1 MSDRAWVWRA
11 LACPRCH
18 GRLVPAQ
25 NLVRCAS
32 CGPYPLL
39 GEVAV
44 LVPDP
49 ASWCATFY
57 DAILSTL
64 AEHGAATREAVHV
77 VQAFA
82 QGSHEPSRFGDDWT
96 EFERKGEAPPS
107 PVKGPAHVALSTLQA
122 LAASDGPGA
131 FVDRHVPACDLAV
144 EVGCGAG
151 HRSELLSQRAR
162 HLVVGDWSLR
172 AVMQGQVRAA
182 RALSA
187 VAPVVMDAAALPLV
201 SGSADLVVAENVVDL
216 LDEPLA
222 FLEGVRRALKKKG
235 RALVTTPDPS
245 LGSGDDSALSGLVAR
260 AKLKLVERD
269 DGLPWL
275 RTNSARHL
283 EAYLVQALA
292 VRRQG

>member
-1 MSDRAWVWRA
+1 
-11 LACPRCH
+11 
-18 GRLVPAQ
+18 LVPAQ

-96 EFERKGEAPPS
+96 EFERKGEAPPA

-131 FVDRHVPACDLAV
+131 FVDRHLHACDLAV

-245 LGSGDDSALSGLVAR
+245 LGSGDDSALGGLVAR

-292 VRRQG
+292 LRRQG